1 MKKLFTSY
9 SVPVLLGI
17 LIFASDFL
25 NTSLFNF
32 FGDRN
37 FAVWFV
43 LSILCFA
50 CGWYI
55 NRSLGWQLGGRVVF
69 AVIVSV
75 TIISIAIIVFFNEY
89 FSTFEVLTENL
100 ILFSLRNIT
109 LGAMG
114 IFGMAIQEVVSGE
127 KEALILREKVKVLEA
142 TAADSKKE
150 AELLLKEATLK
161 AEKINNDSE
170 ANAKNTILKKE
181 RIEQELKDFIQIE
194 RELIKRYEDLK

>member
-1 MKKLFTSY
+1 MKKFFASY
-9 SVPVLLGI
+9 SVPFLLGL
-17 LIFASDFL
+17 LIFASNFL
-25 NTSLFNF
+25 NTSLFN

-55 NRSLGWQLGGRVVF
+55 NRSLGWQKGGKVVF
-69 AVIVSV
+69 AVIVAV

-89 FSTFEVLTENL
+89 FGTFELLVENL
-100 ILFSLRNIT
+100 ILFALRNIT

-114 IFGMAIQEVVSGE
+114 IFGMAVQEIVSGE

-142 TAADSKKE
+142 TASDSKKE
-150 AELLLKEATLK
+150 AELLMKEARLN
-161 AEKINNDSE
+161 ADKIVSE
-170 ANAKNTILKKE
+170 AESTARNIFLKKE
-181 RIEQELKDFIQIE
+181 RIEQELKEFIQTE
-194 RELIKRYEDLK
+194 RELLKKYEELK

>member
-1 MKKLFTSY
+1 MKKLLTSY

-32 FGDRN
+32 GDRN

-43 LSILCFA
+43 LSILCFT

-55 NRSLGWQLGGRVVF
+55 NRTLGWQHGGRVVF
-69 AVIVSV
+69 SAIVSI

-89 FSTFEVLTENL
+89 FATFELLTENL

-150 AELLLKEATLK
+150 AELLLREASIK
-161 AEKINNDSE
+161 AEKIINDSE
-170 ANAKNTILKKE
+170 AKAKNTILRKE
-181 RIEQELKDFIQIE
+181 RIEQELKDFIQTE
-194 RELIKRYEDLK
+194 RELIKRYEDVK

>member
-1 MKKLFTSY
+1 MKKLLSSY

-25 NTSLFNF
+25 NTSLFN

-55 NRSLGWQLGGRVVF
+55 NRSLGWQKGGRVVF
-69 AVIVSV
+69 AVIVSI

-89 FSTFEVLTENL
+89 FATFELLTENL

-150 AELLLKEATLK
+150 AELLLREASIK
-161 AEKINNDSE
+161 AEKIINDSE
-170 ANAKNTILKKE
+170 AKAKNTILRKE
-181 RIEQELKDFIQIE
+181 RIEEELQDFIQIE

>member
-1 MKKLFTSY
+1 MKKIFASY
-9 SVPVLLGI
+9 SVPFLLG
-17 LIFASDFL
+17 LLVFASNFL
-25 NTSLFNF
+25 NTSLFN

-43 LSILCFA
+43 LSILSFA

-55 NRSLGWQLGGRVVF
+55 NRSLGWQLGGKVVF
-69 AVIVSV
+69 AVIVAV
-75 TIISIAIIVFFNEY
+75 TLISIAIIIFFNEY
-89 FSTFEVLTENL
+89 FGTFELLAENL

-114 IFGMAIQEVVSGE
+114 IFGMAIQEIVSGE

-150 AELLLKEATLK
+150 AELLLREASLK
-161 AEKINNDSE
+161 AEKIINDSE
-170 ANAKNTILKKE
+170 AKSKNIILKKE
-181 RIEQELKDFIQIE
+181 RIEQELKEFIQTE
-194 RELIKRYEDLK
+194 RELLKRYEELK

>member
-1 MKKLFTSY
+1 MKKFFTSY

-32 FGDRN
+32 GDRN

-55 NRSLGWQLGGRVVF
+55 NRTLGWQRGGRVVF
-69 AVIVSV
+69 AVIVAV
-75 TIISIAIIVFFNEY
+75 TIISIAIIVFYNEY
-89 FSTFEVLTENL
+89 FGTFEVLTENL

-114 IFGMAIQEVVSGE
+114 IFGMATHEVVSGE
-127 KEALILREKVKVLEA
+127 KEALILREKVKVFEA
-142 TAADSKKE
+142 TSSDSKKE
-150 AELLLKEATLK
+150 AELLLKEAQLK
-161 AEKINNDSE
+161 AEKIINDAE
-170 ANAKNTILKKE
+170 VHAKNTILKKE
-181 RIEQELKDFIQIE
+181 RIESELKEIIQTE

>member
-1 MKKLFTSY
+1 MKKFFASY
-9 SVPVLLGI
+9 SVPFLLGL
-17 LIFASDFL
+17 LIFASNFL
-25 NTSLFNF
+25 NTSLFN

-43 LSILCFA
+43 LSILSFT

-55 NRSLGWQLGGRVVF
+55 NRSLGWQYGGKVVF
-69 AVIVSV
+69 AVIVAV
-75 TIISIAIIVFFNEY
+75 TIISIAIIIFFNEY
-89 FSTFEVLTENL
+89 FGTFELLTENL

-114 IFGMAIQEVVSGE
+114 IFGMAIQEILSGE

-150 AELLLKEATLK
+150 AELLLREAQLK
-161 AEKINNDSE
+161 AEIIINDSE
-170 ANAKNTILKKE
+170 ASAKNITLKKE
-181 RIEQELKDFIQIE
+181 RIEQELKEFIQTE
-194 RELIKRYEDLK
+194 RELLKRYEELK

>member
-32 FGDRN
+32 GDRN

-55 NRSLGWQLGGRVVF
+55 NRTLGWQHGGRVVF
-69 AVIVSV
+69 AVIVSI

-89 FSTFEVLTENL
+89 FATFELLTENL

-114 IFGMAIQEVVSGE
+114 IFGMAVQEIVSGE

-150 AELLLKEATLK
+150 AELLMREAKLNADKIVSEAEAT
-161 AEKINNDSE
+161 
-170 ANAKNTILKKE
+170 AKNIFLKKE
-181 RIEQELKDFIQIE
+181 RIEQELKEFIQTE
-194 RELIKRYEDLK
+194 RELIKRYEELK

>member
-1 MKKLFTSY
+1 MKKLLTSY

-32 FGDRN
+32 GDRN

-43 LSILCFA
+43 LSILCFT

-55 NRSLGWQLGGRVVF
+55 NRTLGWQHGGRVVF
-69 AVIVSV
+69 STIVSI

-89 FSTFEVLTENL
+89 FATFELLTENL

-114 IFGMAIQEVVSGE
+114 IFGMSIQEVVSGE

-150 AELLLKEATLK
+150 AELLLREASIK
-161 AEKINNDSE
+161 AEKIINDSE
-170 ANAKNTILKKE
+170 AKAKNTILRKE
-181 RIEQELKDFIQIE
+181 RIEQELKDFIQTE
-194 RELIKRYEDLK
+194 RELIKRYEDVK

>member
-1 MKKLFTSY
+1 MKKIFASY
-9 SVPVLLGI
+9 SVPFLLGL
-17 LIFASDFL
+17 LIFASNFL
-25 NTSLFNF
+25 NTSLFN

-43 LSILCFA
+43 LSILSFA

-55 NRSLGWQLGGRVVF
+55 NRSLKWQLGGKVVF
-69 AVIVSV
+69 AVIVAV
-75 TIISIAIIVFFNEY
+75 TIISIAIIIFFNEY
-89 FSTFEVLTENL
+89 FGTFELLAENL

-114 IFGMAIQEVVSGE
+114 IFGMAIQEILSGE

-150 AELLLKEATLK
+150 AELLLREASIK
-161 AEKINNDSE
+161 AEKIINDSE
-170 ANAKNTILKKE
+170 AKAKNIILKKE
-181 RIEQELKDFIQIE
+181 RIEQELKEFIQTE
-194 RELIKRYEDLK
+194 RELLKRYEELK

>member
-25 NTSLFNF
+25 NTSLFN

-69 AVIVSV
+69 SAIVSV

-89 FSTFEVLTENL
+89 FSTFELLTENL

-127 KEALILREKVKVLEA
+127 KEALILREKVNVLEA

-150 AELLLKEATLK
+150 AELLLKDATLK
-161 AEKINNDSE
+161 AEKIINDSE

>member
-1 MKKLFTSY
+1 MKKFFTKY
-9 SVPVLLGI
+9 SVPVLLGL

-32 FGDRN
+32 GDRN

-43 LSILCFA
+43 LSILSFA

-55 NRSLGWQLGGRVVF
+55 NRSLGWQLGGKVVF
-69 AVIVSV
+69 AVIVAVTLISV
-75 TIISIAIIVFFNEY
+75 AIIIFFNEY
-89 FSTFEVLTENL
+89 FGTFELLAENL

-114 IFGMAIQEVVSGE
+114 IFGMAIQEIISGE

-142 TAADSKKE
+142 TASDSKKE
-150 AELLLKEATLK
+150 AELLIREARLN
-161 AEKINNDSE
+161 ADKIVSE
-170 ANAKNTILKKE
+170 AEASAKNIFLKKE
-181 RIEQELKDFIQIE
+181 RIEQELKEFIQTE
-194 RELIKRYEDLK
+194 RELLKRYEELK

>member
-1 MKKLFTSY
+1 MKKFIASY

-32 FGDRN
+32 GDRN

-55 NRSLGWQLGGRVVF
+55 NRTIGWQHGGRVIF

-75 TIISIAIIVFFNEY
+75 TLMSIAIIIFFDQY
-89 FSTFEVLTENL
+89 FGTFEILTENL

-142 TAADSKKE
+142 TSSDSKRE
-150 AELLLKEATLK
+150 AELLLRESQLK
-161 AEKINNDSE
+161 AEKIIHDAE
-170 ANAKNTILKKE
+170 VKAKNTFLKKE
-181 RIEQELKDFIQIE
+181 RVENELKEFIQIE

>member
-1 MKKLFTSY
+1 MKKFITSY
-9 SVPVLLGI
+9 SVPLLLGI
-17 LIFASDFL
+17 LIFASNFL
-25 NTSLFNF
+25 NTSLFN

-55 NRSLGWQLGGRVVF
+55 NRTLGWQLGGRVVF
-69 AVIVSV
+69 AVIVAV

-89 FSTFEVLTENL
+89 FGTFELLAENL

-114 IFGMAIQEVVSGE
+114 IFGMAVQEIVSGE

-150 AELLLKEATLK
+150 AELLMKEARLT
-161 AEKINNDSE
+161 ADTIINQAE
-170 ANAKNTILKKE
+170 ANAKNIFLKKE
-181 RIEQELKDFIQIE
+181 RIEQELKEFIQTE
-194 RELIKRYEDLK
+194 RELIKRYEELK

>member
-1 MKKLFTSY
+1 MKKFLTKY
-9 SVPVLLGI
+9 SVPVLLGL

-32 FGDRN
+32 GDRN

-43 LSILCFA
+43 LSLLCFA

-55 NRSLGWQLGGRVVF
+55 NRSLGWQLGGKVVF
-69 AVIVSV
+69 AVIVAI
-75 TIISIAIIVFFNEY
+75 TLISIAIIVFFNEY
-89 FSTFEVLTENL
+89 FATFELLTENL

-114 IFGMAIQEVVSGE
+114 IFGMSIQEVVSGE

-150 AELLLKEATLK
+150 AELLLREAQLK
-161 AEKINNDSE
+161 AEKIISDSE
-170 ANAKNTILKKE
+170 ATAKNITLKKE
-181 RIEQELKDFIQIE
+181 RIEQELKEFIQTE
-194 RELIKRYEDLK
+194 RELLKRYEDLK

>member
-1 MKKLFTSY
+1 MKKFFTKY
-9 SVPVLLGI
+9 GVPVLLGL

-25 NTSLFNF
+25 NTSLFN

-55 NRSLGWQLGGRVVF
+55 NRSLGWQLGGKVVF
-69 AVIVSV
+69 AVVVAV
-75 TIISIAIIVFFNEY
+75 TLISIAIIIFFNEY
-89 FSTFEVLTENL
+89 FGTFELLAENL
-100 ILFSLRNIT
+100 ILFSLRVIS

-114 IFGMAIQEVVSGE
+114 IFGMAIQEIISGE
-127 KEALILREKVKVLEA
+127 KEALILREKVKIFEA

-150 AELLLKEATLK
+150 AELLLIEASLK
-161 AEKINNDSE
+161 AEKIINDTE
-170 ANAKNTILKKE
+170 AKAKNILLKKE
-181 RIEQELKDFIQIE
+181 RIEQELKEFIQTE
-194 RELIKRYEDLK
+194 RELLKRYEELK

>member
-32 FGDRN
+32 GDRN

-55 NRSLGWQLGGRVVF
+55 NRTLGWQHGGRVVF
-69 AVIVSV
+69 AVIVSI

-89 FSTFEVLTENL
+89 FATFELLTENL

-109 LGAMG
+109 LGTMG

-127 KEALILREKVKVLEA
+127 KEALVLREKVKVFEA

-150 AELLLKEATLK
+150 AELLLKEALVK
-161 AEKINNDSE
+161 AEKIINDSE
-170 ANAKNTILKKE
+170 AAAKNITLKKE
-181 RIEQELKDFIQIE
+181 RIEQELKEFIQTE
-194 RELIKRYEDLK
+194 RELLKRYEELK

>member
-1 MKKLFTSY
+1 MKKIFASY
-9 SVPVLLGI
+9 SVPFLLGLI
-17 LIFASDFL
+17 IFASNFL
-25 NTSLFNF
+25 NTSLFN

-43 LSILCFA
+43 LSMLSFV

-55 NRSLGWQLGGRVVF
+55 NRSIGWQYGGKVVF
-69 AVIVSV
+69 AVIVAV
-75 TIISIAIIVFFNEY
+75 TLISIAIIIFFNEY
-89 FSTFEVLTENL
+89 FGTFELLAENL

-114 IFGMAIQEVVSGE
+114 IFGMAIQEILSGE

-150 AELLLKEATLK
+150 AELLLREASLK
-161 AEKINNDSE
+161 AEKIINDTE
-170 ANAKNTILKKE
+170 AKAKNILLKKE
-181 RIEQELKDFIQIE
+181 RIEQELKEFIQTE
-194 RELIKRYEDLK
+194 RELLKRYEELK

>member
-1 MKKLFTSY
+1 MKNFFTKY
-9 SVPVLLGI
+9 SVPVLLGL

-25 NTSLFNF
+25 NTSLFN

-55 NRSLGWQLGGRVVF
+55 NRSLGWQLGGKVVF
-69 AVIVSV
+69 AVIVSI
-75 TIISIAIIVFFNEY
+75 TLISIAIIIFFNEY
-89 FSTFEVLTENL
+89 FGTFELLTENL

-114 IFGMAIQEVVSGE
+114 IFGMAIQEIVSGE

-142 TAADSKKE
+142 TAADSRKE
-150 AELLLKEATLK
+150 AELLLREAQLK
-161 AEKINNDSE
+161 AEIIINDSE
-170 ANAKNTILKKE
+170 ASAKNITLKKE
-181 RIEQELKDFIQIE
+181 RIEQELKEFIQTE
-194 RELIKRYEDLK
+194 RELLKRYEELK